1 MLDPHYMYRSYR
13 YKSTIKL
20 EHSKTQVKLSPCH
33 VSIMNIV
40 GGCSHNFPN
49 ILQSVFVLHVL
60 KQQIK
65 QSIKTDCGLVLVML
79 LQQLF
84 VGHFK
89 KVNRLMTS
97 KCFKHFQNHIGMKLN
112 ITTYDIKSAQIQS
125 HNNKNKS
132 GIKPR
137 SATRKLYLSAVSN
150 EVLQMWG

>member
-1 MLDPHYMYRSYR
+1 
-13 YKSTIKL
+13 
-20 EHSKTQVKLSPCH
+20 
-33 VSIMNIV
+33 MNIV

-79 LQQLF
+79 LPQLF

-125 HNNKNKS
+125 HNNKNIFKIWNKTNICHT
-132 GIKPR
+132 G
-137 SATRKLYLSAVSN
+137 KLYLSAVSN